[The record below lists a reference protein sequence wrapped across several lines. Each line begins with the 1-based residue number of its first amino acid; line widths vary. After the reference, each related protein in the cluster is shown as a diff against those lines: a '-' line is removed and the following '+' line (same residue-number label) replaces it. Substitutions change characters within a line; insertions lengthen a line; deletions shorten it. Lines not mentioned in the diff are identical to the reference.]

1 MGCYYIPFQL
11 PSEWSRYLGLNKAAL
26 VAARLKAGPTKF
38 KVESRDVSPT
48 VSIDYRH
55 TCLSHIFNS

>member
-1 MGCYYIPFQL
+1 MYELLYFPFQL

-48 VSIDYRH
+48 VSIE
-55 TCLSHIFNS
+55 LLLIPFHIYNS